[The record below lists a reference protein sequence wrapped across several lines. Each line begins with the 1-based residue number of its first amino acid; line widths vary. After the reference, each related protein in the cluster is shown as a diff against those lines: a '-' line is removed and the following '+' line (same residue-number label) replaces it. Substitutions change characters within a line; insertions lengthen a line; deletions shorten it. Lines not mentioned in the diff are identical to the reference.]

1 MDTTQEVCD
10 NSKYMIATLE
20 GIITEKIGQQVVL
33 SLGGIGYGVM
43 LTINNLDRV
52 TTGEKTKLYIYENI
66 KEDNYD
72 LLGFLLLDDKKL
84 FEQLLSVKNVGP
96 KVAMSVLD
104 IGSANDVRGAIASG
118 DVKRLQTAKGVG
130 KRAAEQ
136 IVVELRDKVGLIA
149 TDSAEDIVTRGG
161 LNSSDEAAQALISL
175 GYSEMDAMLALKN
188 IDPNLSSEERI
199 KQALKGGS

>member
-1 MDTTQEVCD
+1 
-10 NSKYMIATLE
+10 MIATLE
-20 GIITEKIGQQVVL
+20 GIITEKISQQAVVVV
-33 SLGGIGYGVM
+33 GGVGYGVLM
-43 LTINNLDRV
+43 ATGTLDRLIIGN
-52 TTGEKTKLYIYENI
+52 TLKLYIYENI
-66 KEDNYD
+66 KEDTYD
-72 LLGFLLLDDKKL
+72 LIGFTMLDDKKL

-104 IGSANDVRGAIASG
+104 LSSANEVRAFIASG

-161 LNSSDEAAQALISL
+161 LNAEDEAAQALIAL
-175 GYSEMDAMLALKN
+175 GYNEVDAMLALKN
-188 IDPNLSSEERI
+188 IDPNLSSEDRI
-199 KQALKGGS
+199 KLALKGTSR